1 MSPNRTAEIVYLKP
15 EFAVKEK
22 RRVHMT
28 TEYSHKIGLV
38 LHVDDTLGE
47 ARRNRIEVAL
57 ESEQGVSSAH
67 FTERRPHLMVVEY
80 DPDVTSSVHILEK
93 VSGHSV
99 HAELIGP
106 I

>member
-1 MSPNRTAEIVYLKP
+1 MKPNDSAEIIYLKP

-22 RRVHMT
+22 RRVAMT

-38 LHVDDTLGE
+38 LHVDDSLPE
-47 ARRNRIEVAL
+47 PRRTHIEVAL
-57 ESEQGVSSAH
+57 ASEQGVTSAR

-80 DPDVTSSVHILEK
+80 DPDVTSSVHILNK
-93 VSGHSV
+93 VTSHRV
-99 HAELIGP
+99 RAELIGP

>member
-1 MSPNRTAEIVYLKP
+1 MKPNDTAEIIYLKP

-22 RRVHMT
+22 RRVAMT

-38 LHVDDTLGE
+38 LHVDDSLPE
-47 ARRNRIEVAL
+47 PRRTHIAVAL

-80 DPDVTSSVHILEK
+80 DPDVTSSVHILNK
-93 VSGHSV
+93 VTSHSV
-99 HAELIGP
+99 RAELIGP

>member
-1 MSPNRTAEIVYLKP
+1 MNPNNTAEIIYLKP

-22 RRVHMT
+22 RRVAMT
-28 TEYSHKIGLV
+28 TECSHKIGLV
-38 LHVDDTLGE
+38 LHVDDALAETH
-47 ARRNRIEVAL
+47 RNHIEVAL

-80 DPDVTSSVHILEK
+80 DPDVTSSVHILKK
-93 VSGHSV
+93 VTGHRV
-99 HAELIGP
+99 RAELIGP

>member
-1 MSPNRTAEIVYLKP
+1 MNSNNTAEIIYLKP

-22 RRVHMT
+22 RRVAMT

-38 LHVDDTLGE
+38 LHVDDSLAETH
-47 ARRNRIEVAL
+47 RTNIEIAL
-57 ESEQGVSSAH
+57 ESEQGVSSAR

-80 DPDVTSSVHILEK
+80 DPDVTSSVHILDK
-93 VSGHSV
+93 VTSHSV